1 MNSTNV
7 SYYAAGFDKS
17 GHRVVTK
24 ICDYDPEKIKH
35 AGKIAALLDDI
46 KATSSDVV
54 VAEIISAD
62 DFYKYTNEDCV
73 RDTATGKPV
82 PYVPPEPTAEEKT
95 ASAAAV
101 IAATYEPQLAALKDS
116 LVTAALMGDD
126 ALQAEIKTE
135 YAELV
140 ATYNSELEALNNDE
154 TV

>member
-24 ICDYDPEKIKH
+24 ICDYDPAKSKH
-35 AGKIAALLDDI
+35 ADKIAALLDDI
-46 KATSSDVV
+46 KATSSDVI

-62 DFYKYTNEDCV
+62 DFYLYTNENYV
-73 RDTATGKPV
+73 RDSATGKPM

-95 ASAAAV
+95 AAAAGM
-101 IAATYEPQLAALKDS
+101 IAATYEPQLSALKDS
-116 LVTAALMGDD
+116 LVTAVLMGDD
-126 ALQAEIKTE
+126 ELQAEIKTE

-140 ATYNSELEALNNDE
+140 AVYNSELEALNND
-154 TV
+154 

>member
-17 GHRVVTK
+17 GRRVVTK
-24 ICDYDPEKIKH
+24 ICDYDPAKSKH
-35 AGKIAALLDDI
+35 ADKIAALLDEV
-46 KATSSDVV
+46 KSTSSDVV

-62 DFYKYTNEDCV
+62 DFYKYTNEDCI

-101 IAATYEPQLAALKDS
+101 VAATYEPQLTALKDS
-116 LVTAALMGDD
+116 LVTAVLTGDTE
-126 ALQAEIKTE
+126 LQAEIKTE

-140 ATYNSELEALNNDE
+140 NAYNSELEALNND
-154 TV
+154 

>member
-17 GHRVVTK
+17 GRRVVTK
-24 ICDYDPEKIKH
+24 ICDYDPEKSKH
-35 AGKIAALLDDI
+35 ADKIAALLDEV
-46 KATSSDVV
+46 KSTSSDVV

-62 DFYKYTNEDCV
+62 DFYKYTNEDCI

-116 LVTAALMGDD
+116 LVTAVLTGD
-126 ALQAEIKTE
+126 AELQAEIKTE

-140 ATYNSELEALNNDE
+140 NAYNSELEALNNE
-154 TV
+154 